1 MSFPRWAVGGMESM
15 SGNRRTEY
23 NYSMADHKDLGKMGE
38 ELAVN
43 YLIEKGYEIL
53 ERNWRNIHK
62 EVDIIAMDGPD
73 LVIVEVKTRQ
83 SDEYGEPDLA
93 VTKRKQ
99 RMLIAAANAYI
110 TRNKLDVETRFD
122 IISIILKDSEPVIE
136 HIEDAF
142 LP

>member
-1 MSFPRWAVGGMESM
+1 
-15 SGNRRTEY
+15 
-23 NYSMADHKDLGKMGE
+23 MAEHNELGKMGE
-38 ELAVN
+38 DLAVQ
-43 YLIEKGYEIL
+43 YLTDKGYEIL

-62 EVDIIAMDGPD
+62 EIDIIAKEGND
-73 LVIVEVKTRQ
+73 LVIVEVKARQ
-83 SDEYGEPDLA
+83 TDEYGEPDIA

-110 TRNKLDVETRFD
+110 LRNNLDKSTRFD
-122 IISIILKDSEPVIE
+122 IVSIVFKDGEPVIE

>member
-1 MSFPRWAVGGMESM
+1 
-15 SGNRRTEY
+15 
-23 NYSMADHKDLGKMGE
+23 MAAHNDFGKLGE

-43 YLIEKGYEIL
+43 YLIGKGYEIL

-62 EVDIIAMDGPD
+62 EIDIVAKDGQY
-73 LVIVEVKTRQ
+73 LVIVEVKARQ
-83 SDEYGEPDLA
+83 TDEYGDPDIA
-93 VTKRKQ
+93 VTKKKQ

-110 TRNKLDVETRFD
+110 LKNGLDTETRFD
-122 IISIILKDSEPVIE
+122 IISIIFRNGEPVIE

>member
-1 MSFPRWAVGGMESM
+1 
-15 SGNRRTEY
+15 
-23 NYSMADHKDLGKMGE
+23 MAEHNDFGKLGE
-38 ELAVN
+38 ELAVD
-43 YLIEKGYEIL
+43 YLTGKGYEIL

-62 EVDIIAMDGPD
+62 EIDIIAKDGKF

-83 SDEYGEPDLA
+83 TDEYGEPDVA
-93 VTKRKQ
+93 VTRKKQ

-110 TRNKLDVETRFD
+110 TRKGLNIETRFD
-122 IISIILKDSEPVIE
+122 IISIIFRDGEPVIE

>member
-1 MSFPRWAVGGMESM
+1 
-15 SGNRRTEY
+15 
-23 NYSMADHKDLGKMGE
+23 MAEHNDFGKLGE
-38 ELAVN
+38 ELAVD
-43 YLIEKGYEIL
+43 YLTGKGYEIL

-62 EVDIIAMDGPD
+62 EIDIIAKDGKF

-83 SDEYGEPDLA
+83 TDEYGEPDIA

-110 TRNKLDVETRFD
+110 TRKGLDMETRFD
-122 IISIILKDSEPVIE
+122 IISIIFRDGEPVIE

>member
-1 MSFPRWAVGGMESM
+1 
-15 SGNRRTEY
+15 
-23 NYSMADHKDLGKMGE
+23 MAAHNDLGKLGE
-38 ELAVN
+38 DLAVQ
-43 YLIEKGYEIL
+43 YLTDKGYEIL
-53 ERNWRNIHK
+53 ERNWHNIHK
-62 EVDIIAMDGPD
+62 EVDIIAKDGQY

-83 SDEYGEPDLA
+83 NDEYGEPDLA

-110 TRNKLDVETRFD
+110 SRKELDMETRFD
-122 IISIILKDSEPVIE
+122 IISIVVKDSDRVIE

>member
-1 MSFPRWAVGGMESM
+1 
-15 SGNRRTEY
+15 
-23 NYSMADHKDLGKMGE
+23 MAKHNDFGKLGE

-43 YLIEKGYEIL
+43 YLVGKGYEIL

-62 EVDIIAMDGPD
+62 EIDIIAKDGTD

-83 SDEYGEPDLA
+83 TDEYGDPDVA
-93 VTKRKQ
+93 VTKQKQ
-99 RMLIAAANAYI
+99 WRLISAANAYVFQN
-110 TRNKLDVETRFD
+110 RLDINTRFD
-122 IISIILKDSEPVIE
+122 IISIIFKDGEPVIE

>member
-1 MSFPRWAVGGMESM
+1 
-15 SGNRRTEY
+15 
-23 NYSMADHKDLGKMGE
+23 MAKHNDFGKLGE

-43 YLIEKGYEIL
+43 YLIGKGYEIL

-62 EVDIIAMDGPD
+62 EIDIIAKDGKD
-73 LVIVEVKTRQ
+73 LVVVEVKTRQ
-83 SDEYGEPDLA
+83 TDEYGEPDIA
-93 VTKRKQ
+93 VTKKKQ

-110 TRNKLDVETRFD
+110 LKNGLDAETRFD
-122 IISIILKDSEPVIE
+122 IVSIVFKDGEPVIE

>member
-1 MSFPRWAVGGMESM
+1 
-15 SGNRRTEY
+15 
-23 NYSMADHKDLGKMGE
+23 MAEHNDFGKLGE

-43 YLIEKGYEIL
+43 YLTGKGYEIL

-62 EVDIIAMDGPD
+62 EIDIIAKDGKF

-83 SDEYGEPDLA
+83 TDEYGEPDVA
-93 VTKRKQ
+93 VTRKKQ

-110 TRNKLDVETRFD
+110 TRKGLDMETRFD
-122 IISIILKDSEPVIE
+122 IISIVFRDGEPVIE

>member
-1 MSFPRWAVGGMESM
+1 
-15 SGNRRTEY
+15 
-23 NYSMADHKDLGKMGE
+23 MAEHNDFGKLGE

-62 EVDIIAMDGPD
+62 EIDIIARDGKD
-73 LVIVEVKTRQ
+73 LVVVEVKTRQ
-83 SDEYGEPDLA
+83 NDENGEPDMA
-93 VTKRKQ
+93 VTRKKQ
-99 RMLIAAANAYI
+99 RMLIAAAEAYVL
-110 TRNKLDVETRFD
+110 KHQLDIETRFD
-122 IISIILKDSEPVIE
+122 IISIVFKDGELVID